1 MGFFMR
7 THISVFVALLSLG
20 GAVTVWASPRTLP
33 VPPPQVRETSVLNE
47 SQPKPVTPPV
57 PTRGQMLYENH
68 CMSCHESVVFIRG
81 TRRTQSLKA
90 LQEQVS
96 HWAGYLHLRWDRQEV
111 ADVVTYLNTHYYKFE
126 SR

>member
-20 GAVTVWASPRTLP
+20 GAVTVWASPRSLP
-33 VPPPQVRETSVLNE
+33 VPPPQVREAPALNE
-47 SQPKPVTPPV
+47 SQPKLVTLPL

-81 TRRTQSLKA
+81 THRTQSLKA

-96 HWAGYLHLRWDRQEV
+96 HWAGYLRLRWGKQEV
-111 ADVVTYLNTHYYKFE
+111 AEVVTYLNTHYYKFE
-126 SR
+126 YR